1 MRLFIGIEIPD
12 MPKIVEFLELLK
24 NTGASIKLVEPYN
37 IHITLLFLG
46 EVDNNRLE
54 DVKDSMKGLKFGKF
68 NVTLKGL
75 GAFPSITKPRVV
87 WLGIT
92 EGKEQ
97 LRQIRETIYNELLKR
112 KIRPED
118 EKDFV
123 PHLTLGRIKDF
134 RSITNLIDLIKDN
147 ATTEVGKFEVNS
159 VILFKSTLTPK
170 GPIYDKLFEVKSID
184 RGGSIN
190 TNQTI

>member
-1 MRLFIGIEIPD
+1 M
-12 MPKIVEFLELLK
+12 
-24 NTGASIKLVEPYN
+24 
-37 IHITLLFLG
+37 
-46 EVDNNRLE
+46 
-54 DVKDSMKGLKFGKF
+54 
-68 NVTLKGL
+68 
-75 GAFPSITKPRVV
+75 
-87 WLGIT
+87 
-92 EGKEQ
+92 
-97 LRQIRETIYNELLKR
+97 LKR